1 MITVMIC
8 DDQDVVSQGLQ
19 TILSME
25 KDLKVTGIAGD
36 GQDLLEKLEP
46 RQPDVILLDLK
57 MPIMNGVQ
65 ATKAIKEKYP
75 AIRILIL
82 TTYDAD
88 EWLFDAIRSG
98 ADGYLLKDSSREELV
113 TAIRDLAA
121 GKNPIDPAVGGR
133 IFKQLARQSPPGL
146 TMVGSELSERERE
159 ILALIAE
166 GLNNTA
172 IAGRLHLSEGTVRNY
187 VSAIFDKLNV
197 SDRTQAAVLAI
208 RYGIS
213 AAKK

>member
-1 MITVMIC
+1 MITIMIC
-8 DDQDVVSQGLQ
+8 DDQDVVCQGLQ

-25 KDLKVTGIAGD
+25 KDLKVLAIASD
-36 GQDLLEKLEP
+36 GQDLLEKLDAK
-46 RQPDVILLDLK
+46 QPDVILLDLK

-65 ATKAIKEKYP
+65 ATRAIKEKYP
-75 AIRILIL
+75 AIRLLIL

-98 ADGYLLKDSSREELV
+98 ADGFLLKDSSREELL

-121 GKNPIDPAVGGR
+121 GKNPIDSAVGGK
-133 IFKQLARQSPPGL
+133 IFRQLARQSPPGL
-146 TMVGSELSERERE
+146 TDIGSELSERERE
-159 ILALIAE
+159 ILSLIAE

-172 IAGRLHLSEGTVRNY
+172 IAARLHLSEGTIRNY
-187 VSAIFDKLNV
+187 VSSIFDKLNV
-197 SDRTQAAVLAI
+197 TDRTQAAVLAI

-213 AAKK
+213 SKKQ